1 MGSLVRAQLVT
12 LSALIAALLLSCQA
26 PSSPGPSLLLVTAS
40 SVAVG
45 ALPCYGG
52 SGDAGQAIC
61 GLAERGARFVWAF
74 STHPE
79 TAPAA
84 ATLLTAQPSE
94 IHGVT
99 PSAATFLPTGTPTLA
114 SELRRAGYDTA
125 AFVAVAELNRSRN
138 LQLGFD
144 RYEVTADRVAAEGA
158 HRASDAF
165 SAWLAQRQDTGRPWF
180 AWVHYPS
187 VGLPPKR
194 GFSLRALDQ
203 EFSSVVEAA
212 RAETREG
219 GLGIAFS
226 ALRGSSSAH
235 PLALSRVRVPLLW
248 APPNGVVAQRLVAPV
263 SLLDLGPT
271 WFQAAQLQRPPPSA
285 GEPLRVEPLPPA
297 AAQPARPLFL
307 AGGGEVGLVL
317 SRRFY
322 ARPQEGRT
330 ARTALLSNDGTTP
343 TPFTVSVDAAIARPL
358 EALLPREVILP
369 ASAMGP

>member
-1 MGSLVRAQLVT
+1 MGSLVRAQLV
-12 LSALIAALLLSCQA
+12 ALTALVAALLIGCQA
-26 PSSPGPSLLLVTAS
+26 PSSPSPSLLLVTAS
-40 SVAVG
+40 SLEVS

-61 GLAERGARFVWAF
+61 GLSERGARFVWAF

-94 IHGVT
+94 VHGVT
-99 PSAATFLPTGTPTLA
+99 HSAATFLQTGTPTLA
-114 SELRRAGYDTA
+114 TELRRAGYDTA
-125 AFVAVAELNRSRN
+125 AFIAVAELNRSRN

-144 RYEVTADRVAAEGA
+144 RYEVTADRVAAEA
-158 HRASDAF
+158 ARRASAAF

-187 VGLPPKR
+187 VGLSPKR
-194 GFSLRALDQ
+194 GFSLRALDR
-203 EFSSVVEAA
+203 EVATVLEAA
-212 RAETREG
+212 RRDTREG

-226 ALRGSSSAH
+226 ALRGSASAP

-248 APPNGVVAQRLVAPV
+248 VPPNGVVAQRLVAPV

-271 WFQAAQLQRPPPSA
+271 WFEAAQLQTPPFSA

-307 AGGGEVGLVL
+307 AGGGEVGLIL

-322 ARPQEGRT
+322 ARPRKGRT

-343 TPFTVSVDAAIARPL
+343 TPFAVSVNAAIAQPL
-358 EALLPREVILP
+358 EALLPREAVLP
-369 ASAMGP
+369 EDAIGP